1 MQNCREKP
9 DKKKLGFGID
19 SLLLRGCTTR
29 NTDESSGI
37 VVYAGTI
44 SLSLFPYVPLSL
56 PPSLF
61 PYVSPFISVC
71 SSLILSFAFSHSASS
86 FSLCLCL
93 SFCLRI
99 RLCFSTSL
107 PFHFHSLIF
116 NTTNQKNKKKISRL
130 TLDAVSHT
138 HQTINTR
145 ELVI

>member
-56 PPSLF
+56 SPSLF

-93 SFCLRI
+93 SLSVSESVSVFQPL
-99 RLCFSTSL
+99 SL
-107 PFHFHSLIF
+107 FTFIHLYSIQQ
-116 NTTNQKNKKKISRL
+116 TKK
-130 TLDAVSHT
+130 
-138 HQTINTR
+138 TR
-145 ELVI
+145 KRFLGLHLML